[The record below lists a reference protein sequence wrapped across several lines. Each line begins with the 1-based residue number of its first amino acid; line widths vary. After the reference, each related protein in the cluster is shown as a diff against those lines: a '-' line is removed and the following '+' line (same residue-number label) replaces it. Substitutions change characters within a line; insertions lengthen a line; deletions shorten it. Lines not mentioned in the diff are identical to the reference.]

1 MASRDKRDPPRKEEE
16 SQTGQAPQKQ
26 NGGEATPPVYS
37 RRYWTGSASVEIAVF
52 SRVVE
57 SGNGSFTSY
66 SSGVKRTYKDENG
79 EYKETRY
86 LRPEDLLV
94 AAHALEQAF
103 AWITSEQQQKG

>member
-1 MASRDKRDPPRKEEE
+1 MAVRDKRESPRKDEAP
-16 SQTGQAPQKQ
+16 QTGEAPQKQ
-26 NGGEATPPVYS
+26 NGGDATPPVYS

-57 SGNGSFTSY
+57 SGTGSFTSY
-66 SSGVKRTYKDENG
+66 GTAVKRTYKDDSG

-86 LRPEDLLV
+86 LRPEDMLV